1 MHDGVNR
8 EAKAVRDSLGVMDAS
23 TLGKIDIQGKDAAEF
38 LNRIYTNAWSKLE
51 VGKCRYGLML
61 GEDGM
66 VMDDGVT
73 ARLGEHHYLM
83 TTTTGNAAPVL
94 GHMEEYLQTEW
105 PDMEVRLTSV
115 TEQFAT
121 VSIAG
126 PNARK
131 LLAELTDDIELS
143 PNALPHM
150 GVSEGTVAGIRARVF
165 RISFTGEMSYEIN
178 VPASYGLALWQAVM
192 TAGEKYNITPYGT
205 EAMHVLRAEKGYII
219 VGQETDGSITPLD
232 LGMDWIV
239 SKKKDF
245 VGKRSLT
252 REDMAKPDRKQYVGL
267 LTEDPNEVLPEGAHL
282 VDKVLAKPPMP
293 MVGHVSSS
301 YMSPNLERSIALGL
315 VKGGLGRTGER
326 VFAPLDGGKTVACTI
341 ADPVFIDPEGERLR
355 G

>member
-1 MHDGVNR
+1 V
-8 EAKAVRDSLGVMDAS
+8 VDAT

-51 VGKCRYGLML
+51 IGKCRYGLML

-73 ARLGEHHYLM
+73 ARLGEHHFLM
-83 TTTTGNAAPVL
+83 TTTTGNAAAVF

-105 PDMEVRLTSV
+105 PGLEVRLTSV
-115 TEQFAT
+115 TEQYAT
-121 VSIAG
+121 VTLSG
-126 PNARK
+126 PNSRR
-131 LLAELTDDIELS
+131 LLAELTGDIELS
-143 PNALPHM
+143 GNALPHM
-150 GVSEGTVAGIRARVF
+150 GLAHGTVAGIPARVF

-178 VPASYGLALWQAVM
+178 VRASYGLALWQAVM

-205 EAMHVLRAEKGYII
+205 EAMHVLRAEKGFVI
-219 VGQETDGSITPLD
+219 VGQETDGSTTPLD

-245 VGKRSLT
+245 IGKRSLS
-252 REDMAKPDRKQYVGL
+252 RPDMLKPDRKQLVGL
-267 LTEDPNEVLPEGAHL
+267 LTEDPAEVLPEGAQL
-282 VDKVLAKPPMP
+282 VETVLAKPPMV

-301 YMSPNLERSIALGL
+301 YHSPNLERSFALAL
-315 VKGGLGRTGER
+315 IKGGRDKKGQR
-326 VFAPLDGGKTVACTI
+326 VIAPLEGGKNVTCTI
-341 ADPVFIDPEGERLR
+341 TDPVFLDPDGERLH